1 MFVFSFDGLSSL
13 WPVTMEIDYIRV
25 YQPKGEVNI
34 VRSRLLYPRVARLL
48 TAIASAIGLR
58 PIRPPDEQVYPGS
71 H

>member
-1 MFVFSFDGLSSL
+1 MSVFSFDGLSSL

-48 TAIASAIGLR
+48 TAIGSAIGLR
-58 PIRPPDEQVYPGS
+58 PI
-71 H
+71 